1 MINFLEREKLYIR
14 EYLSQV
20 NPFINNEDRLLIVD
34 NLDIFTS
41 KRIHKIYEHI
51 LILEEYLKKIWDK
64 LDKANIQK
72 INSIITK
79 KIIEI
84 NEKKEEEDL
93 DLLFE

>member
-1 MINFLEREKLYIR
+1 MINFLEEEKLYIKK
-14 EYLSQV
+14 YLSQT
-20 NPFINNEDRLLIVD
+20 NLFINNEDRLLILD
-34 NLDIFTS
+34 NLDIFTP

-51 LILEEYLKKIWDK
+51 LVLEEYIKKIWDK

-93 DLLFE
+93 NLLFE